1 MNEAGTDGLTS
12 EQRRQLK
19 RHAILTRRDRDPFS
33 WKNRPIT
40 PFWTCME
47 SPEPDT
53 VPIKTK
59 TTETEA
65 NNARIEA
72 IERENLALKRAVRD
86 LKNQTR
92 SLSNQLCNKQAVESY
107 KKKPVTKYIGGIG
120 GADG

>member
-59 TTETEA
+59 TAETGA

-72 IERENLALKRAVRD
+72 IERKPCFEASSERPQGIEPAPY
-86 LKNQTR
+86 QTSCATSR
-92 SLSNQLCNKQAVESY
+92 Q
-107 KKKPVTKYIGGIG
+107 
-120 GADG
+120 